1 MMRLDSFDMEKYE
14 GKKIPSPG
22 RCIYCGDDQSKLTD
36 EHVIP
41 FALGGNSAILLKAC
55 CSTCQGII
63 QKYEQRVLRDR
74 MGIFR
79 ARIGAPTRNPKKRPR
94 EQKLHFVEVN
104 EKMEVLRDLGDR
116 LVPIDDAPLAFAV
129 WDCAPPGILGEVST
143 PDMRAGKP
151 WTYVHK
157 ETAMKLARE
166 VAVET
171 SSNHVAV
178 KVAEVNRL
186 DVLRFIAKTAHA
198 YAVAE
203 LGYGTFRPTLPD
215 LILGR
220 SDNVTEFI
228 GGDPSPDPITT
239 GPDRMLT
246 ITAGQVTNG
255 PANGYW
261 AVRMQLYPILGTP
274 AHAAIVGSPL

>member
-1 MMRLDSFDMEKYE
+1 MRLDSFDMEKYE
-14 GKKIPSPG
+14 GKKISSPG
-22 RCIYCGDDQSKLTD
+22 CCIYCGDAHSKLTD

-55 CSTCQGII
+55 CSTCQRII
-63 QKYEQRVLRDR
+63 QKYEQRVLKDQ

-79 ARIGAPTRNPKKRPR
+79 ARIGAPTRNPKKRPT
-94 EQKLHFVEVN
+94 EQSLHFVEVN
-104 EKMEVLRDLGDR
+104 ERTEVLRDLGHR
-116 LVPIDDAPLAFAV
+116 IVPIDDAPLAFAV
-129 WDCAPPGILGEVST
+129 WDSPPPAILGEHI
-143 PDMRAGKP
+143 PPEMRVGKP

-171 SSNHVAV
+171 GSNHVAV

-186 DVLRFIAKTAHA
+186 DFLRFIAKTAHA

-203 LGYGTFRPTLPD
+203 LGHGSFRPTLTD

-220 SDNVTEFI
+220 SDDAAEFV
-228 GGDPSPDPITT
+228 GGDPSADSITT
-239 GPDRMLT
+239 GPDRMVT
-246 ITAGQVTNG
+246 ITAGRVSNG
-255 PANGYW
+255 PARGYS

-274 AHAAIVGSPL
+274 AQAAIVGAAL